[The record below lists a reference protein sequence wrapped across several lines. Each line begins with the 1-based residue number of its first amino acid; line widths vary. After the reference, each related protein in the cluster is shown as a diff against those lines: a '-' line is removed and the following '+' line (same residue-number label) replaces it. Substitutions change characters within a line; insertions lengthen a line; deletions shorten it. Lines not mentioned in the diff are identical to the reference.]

1 MATQNIS
8 KPVSA
13 VFITFAGNCKM
24 ALTFYQSCFGG
35 VLNCDTFDKSLPGF
49 GELPVVTGSLVSD
62 RISIYGSD
70 LVHEEGRKLGNHMAV
85 YLRCESANER
95 KAFVE
100 KLTMNATIVDLDA
113 VLIEITDAFDVRW
126 VLG

>member
-1 MATQNIS
+1 M
-8 KPVSA
+8 
-13 VFITFAGNCKM
+13 
-24 ALTFYQSCFGG
+24 
-35 VLNCDTFDKSLPGF
+35 NCDTFDKSLPGF

-100 KLTMNATIVDLDA
+100 KLTMNAKIVDLDA